1 LPEKTSPNPPTS
13 PRGYGTATATTAAT
27 ATAAFDRGSHGCW
40 FSWGV
45 PSITTHAA
53 PAASTPASASES
65 PKEIHELHVVLPL
78 RLLLADP
85 HLSLVLGKLLLHLIL
100 TRLVPHQLPLEALL
114 AQLEPARAK
123 TEPTNFAQ
131 NTLVPVQAA
140 LLDPCDSARE
150 LPQAFRLDIP
160 VHLAFRAGASDA
172 THGPGHTRSL
182 LHPGHPVSYV
192 PAETTDLRCLELT
205 TGAEL
210 A

>member
-27 ATAAFDRGSHGCW
+27 ATAAFDRDSHGCW

-45 PSITTHAA
+45 PSITTHSA

-100 TRLVPHQLPLEALL
+100 TRLVPH
-114 AQLEPARAK
+114 RAK

-140 LLDPCDSARE
+140 LLDPCDPACE
-150 LPQAFRLDIP
+150 LSQALRLDIP

-172 THGPGHTRSL
+172 THGPGHTRSH